1 MISKIFFVGDV
12 YQFLNRQEV
21 YVMYQCQ
28 NTTVVM
34 KMLKVT
40 TLEKDREQTLAVD
53 KKGSHII
60 SRRCVHIIMI

>member
-1 MISKIFFVGDV
+1 
-12 YQFLNRQEV
+12 
-21 YVMYQCQ
+21 MYQCQ